1 MRPHWPSARVVFAS
15 CLTKSEMVVGCGQ
28 FNSSVARKGSS
39 VNSTDWG
46 EQRGCDIL
54 NNREVI
60 LLPACTRPL
69 ISFGGR
75 FRYAIIRS
83 NRTIRVVAR
92 IENQTKNITWRW
104 CEVAIWEIHLIDF
117 YCVLKLNI
125 MNPPKKKRNNLII
138 KLREKNK
145 LSFNYIAR
153 IVGIDVRN
161 VYDIYRRETA
171 NRAVDNSAK

>member
-1 MRPHWPSARVVFAS
+1 M
-15 CLTKSEMVVGCGQ
+15 
-28 FNSSVARKGSS
+28 
-39 VNSTDWG
+39 
-46 EQRGCDIL
+46 
-54 NNREVI
+54 
-60 LLPACTRPL
+60 
-69 ISFGGR
+69 
-75 FRYAIIRS
+75 
-83 NRTIRVVAR
+83 
-92 IENQTKNITWRW
+92 
-104 CEVAIWEIHLIDF
+104 IDF